1 MRPRWRHAVLVTIRR
16 SWGRAGAQAAREG
29 HVIEL
34 DEDLVIEERDD
45 DRRYNF
51 DRAVGLAIDETDR
64 LYIHDS
70 KRFRV
75 VVYNADGRFSR
86 AYGGAGDMA
95 PFHLGWI
102 AVAGE
107 RLAISTGA
115 CRTGEGGLRQ
125 AKPAARRRVR
135 QPLRLSVRRRRVG
148 PRPGSGGRLLA
159 CWRASLRRAHRRSE
173 LDARQGQCRVR
184 HRGRRGG
191 GASAHRPVLAT
202 GSLYAPSG
210 RFTALGSRALVTV
223 ANSSHSRGR
232 GAMDAQ
238 FDGMGSSYVAQQTG
252 TCSRERSVFLG

>member
-115 CRTGEGGLRQ
+115 CRTGEGGASAGETRCASTGTATSTSFRTSTAGGTATRFRWTSTRLLESVSSPGSSPIGAGCTPR
-125 AKPAARRRVR
+125 AMPCTASRPARRRGISASSGTR
-135 QPLRLSVRRRRVG
+135 YGLPLRSIGQIHGVRLA
-148 PRPGSGGRLLA
+148 STSHGR
-159 CWRASLRRAHRRSE
+159 E
-173 LDARQGQCRVR
+173 Q
-184 HRGRRGG
+184 
-191 GASAHRPVLAT
+191 
-202 GSLYAPSG
+202 
-210 RFTALGSRALVTV
+210 
-223 ANSSHSRGR
+223 
-232 GAMDAQ
+232 
-238 FDGMGSSYVAQQTG
+238 
-252 TCSRERSVFLG
+252 